1 MVESICSLHAI
12 CSGSSLNSQVV
23 RDSRVNGREQPD
35 STVRSEER
43 QATVPTRPPWLSRMV
58 EQTEI
63 SAGACADE

>member
-1 MVESICSLHAI
+1 MVESICSLQAI

-43 QATVPTRPPWLSRMV
+43 QATVPTIIKYRDR
-58 EQTEI
+58 EI
-63 SAGACADE
+63 NFMYAYT